1 MEISGFML
9 SFIRILELVA
19 LAAVAVCP
27 FWAMVAVKRQLKAVR
42 HQRESSLADDWD
54 YFQILAMFQFC
65 PSWLLFAVVFT
76 FLCPEQTVSSLFHC
90 LREYLEA
97 GAQMWP
103 ILKVYFMRRLCQT
116 FLCFFLWSISSHF
129 SWKKQHQPWLW
140 QVALLGSFS
149 TAMDA
154 IDLFGTRTGPGSRL
168 AIHRTLH
175 ESTSASFV
183 NKVNLI

>member
-1 MEISGFML
+1 MEISGFLL

-42 HQRESSLADDWD
+42 HQRESSIADDWD
-54 YFQILAMFQFC
+54 YFQLLAMFQFC
-65 PSWLLFAVVFT
+65 PSWLIFAVIFT
-76 FLCPEQTVSSLFHC
+76 FLCPEQTVSSPFHC

-97 GAQMWP
+97 GAQMWH

-129 SWKKQHQPWLW
+129 SWLW

-154 IDLFGTRTGPGSRL
+154 IDLFGTRTVPGSRL
-168 AIHRTLH
+168 AMHRTLH

-183 NKVNLI
+183 NRVNLI